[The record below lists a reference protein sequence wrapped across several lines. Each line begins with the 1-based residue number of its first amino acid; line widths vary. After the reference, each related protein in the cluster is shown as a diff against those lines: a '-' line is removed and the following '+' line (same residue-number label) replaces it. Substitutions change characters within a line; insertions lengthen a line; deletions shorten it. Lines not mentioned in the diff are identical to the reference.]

1 MNLKTFW
8 PDLCILAFC
17 FSLTVE
23 YVLVSLGKK
32 ERKVK
37 NKNRRKMKDMK
48 FYDRNGG
55 IPEHNATENQVLC

>member
-1 MNLKTFW
+1 MFCDRTQ
-8 PDLCILAFC
+8 LAP
-17 FSLTVE
+17 L
-23 YVLVSLGKK
+23 LVSLGKE

-55 IPEHNATENQVLC
+55 ITEHNTTENQVQLYYVSRKSMQ

>member
-8 PDLCILAFC
+8 TDLCILAFC

-37 NKNRRKMKDMK
+37 NKNRRKMKDK
-48 FYDRNGG
+48 NFY
-55 IPEHNATENQVLC
+55 ETVV